1 MRLAGIFSVEKRAKL
16 LQNSGMITFNDVS
29 KSYVLDVR
37 GKKHRALN
45 GLSFSV
51 QAGESI
57 GLIGPNGAGKSTSI
71 RLLMD
76 FIRPDIGQ
84 IELFGQKKRTPQMR
98 ANIGYLPD
106 VAMFPPSLTVNDLL
120 RFAAATCA
128 LPKSV
133 LTERSEEILSSL
145 DIWESRHRQLKGFSK
160 GMQQR
165 ANFAVALIND
175 PELLILDEPMS
186 GLDPIGRQKI
196 SDLINRLKVQGKTI
210 LFCSHILYD
219 VDRLVDKILLMNMGN
234 KLFFGAPQDLI
245 QQEGVDTLAAAF
257 VSRVE
262 REGK

>member
-71 RLLMD
+71 R
-76 FIRPDIGQ
+76 
-84 IELFGQKKRTPQMR
+84 QKKRTPQMR

-106 VAMFPPSLTVNDLL
+106 VAMFPPSLTVIDLL

-128 LPKSV
+128 LSKSV

-145 DIWESRHRQLKGFSK
+145 DIWEARHRQLKGFSK

-219 VDRLVDKILLMNMGN
+219 VDRLVDKILLMNKGN